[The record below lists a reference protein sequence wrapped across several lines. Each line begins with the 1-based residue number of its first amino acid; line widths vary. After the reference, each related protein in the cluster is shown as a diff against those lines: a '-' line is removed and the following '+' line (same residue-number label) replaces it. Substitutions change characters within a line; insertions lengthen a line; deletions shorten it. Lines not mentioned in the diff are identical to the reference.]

1 MKDLNFLNS
10 EKVFKRAYVV
20 ETYNTSY
27 FQTIKVSD
35 LFKYLQEVAS
45 KHSEI
50 MKIGFDDLKSSK
62 GAWVL
67 TKELLEVRR
76 LPDALEEF
84 TIHSWSRELN
94 KIVANRNFIVMDKNN
109 NIIIKATSDWVVIN
123 LEKRRIIPLNKLNMD
138 YTQNYDH
145 DLFSEPL
152 SKINIIPENLVNEFT
167 KKVRFSDID
176 INGHMNNTCYVDMV
190 LDSMAEYFTERHTLK
205 LINTNFLQEVKF
217 LDEITI
223 KTYQVESTTFHHQI
237 IRSNNAQEVF
247 SAITEWEK

>member
-1 MKDLNFLNS
+1 MKDLSFLNS
-10 EKVFKRAYVV
+10 EKIFRREYVV

-45 KHSEI
+45 QHSEI
-50 MKIGFDDLKSSK
+50 MKIGFDDLKDNK

-67 TKELLEVRR
+67 TKQLLEVKR
-76 LPDALEEF
+76 LPNALEKF
-84 TIHSWSRELN
+84 TIHTWSRELN
-94 KIVANRNFIVMDKNN
+94 KIVANRNFIVMDKQN
-109 NIIIKATSDWVVIN
+109 NIIIRATSDWVVLN
-123 LEKRRIIPLNKLNMD
+123 LEKRRIIPLSKLNLDSIQSYD
-138 YTQNYDH
+138 Y

-152 SKINIIPENLVNEFT
+152 TKINIISANLINEFT

-190 LDSMAEYFTERHTLK
+190 LDSMAEYFDQRHSLQ

-217 LDEITI
+217 LEDIAI
-223 KTYQVESTTFHHQI
+223 KTYQVETNIFHHQI
-237 IRSNNAQEVF
+237 IRNNDGCEVF
-247 SAITEWEK
+247 TAITEWEK